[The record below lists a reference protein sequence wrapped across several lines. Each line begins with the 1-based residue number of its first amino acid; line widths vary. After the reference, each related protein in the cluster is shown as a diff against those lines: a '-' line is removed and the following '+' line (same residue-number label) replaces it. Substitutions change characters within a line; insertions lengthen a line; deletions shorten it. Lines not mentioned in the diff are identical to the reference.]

1 MAEQNGQGQESKIV
15 WRMPLVILI
24 IVIAGAVVWRW
35 YTPVQKEGMPP
46 TAPKTETAAG
56 KDLTQ
61 PIIKA
66 QVTIDDV
73 IRVRKHWDP
82 AFTDWTGKQ
91 APDFDLVDING
102 KNHKLSNY
110 KGIPVMLVFWA
121 TWCPPCRK
129 EIPGLIELRK
139 TISPEKLAIL
149 AISNEKGDVVR
160 EFLKQVPVNYTVIA
174 APPGSMLPP
183 FNEINAI
190 PATFFIDKSGVIRL
204 ASEGLVLENEAK
216 MILKAFD

>member
-1 MAEQNGQGQESKIV
+1 MAEQNGQESKIV
-15 WRMPLVILI
+15 WRVPLAILI
-24 IVIAGAVVWRW
+24 IVIAAAVAWRW
-35 YTPVQKEGMPP
+35 YSPAQKEGTPP
-46 TAPKTETAAG
+46 TEAKKDTTAAQ
-56 KDLTQ
+56 DATQ

-82 AFTDWTGKQ
+82 AFADWTGKQ
-91 APDFDLVDING
+91 APDFELADVAG

-121 TWCPPCRK
+121 TWCGPCRQ

-139 TISPEKLAIL
+139 TIPSDKLAIL

-160 EFLKQVPVNYTVIA
+160 NFLTQVPVNYAIIT
-174 APPGSMLPP
+174 APQSVLPPP
-183 FNEINAI
+183 FNMINAI
-190 PATFFIDKSGVIRL
+190 PATFFIDKTGVIRL
-204 ASEGLVLENEAK
+204 ASEGLVLENEAE
-216 MILKAFD
+216 MILKALD